1 MSATNA
7 RYRLLIALGVMPG
20 PSISDYPL
28 LLLMQ
33 THGPVNITTFHGY
46 YEAVG
51 VLEPGVRDNL
61 VIGSVMRKKKQLSD
75 SPVLHEF
82 IEVSLFRD
90 KAAYNADRE
99 RFVSVIFERSAD
111 LNSSG
116 AHTYTLV

>member
-1 MSATNA
+1 MSPTNA
-7 RYRLLIALGVMPG
+7 RYRLLIALGIMPG

-33 THGPVNITTFHGY
+33 THGPVNITTFQSY

-51 VLEPGVRDNL
+51 KFEPGVRDNL

-75 SPVLHEF
+75 SLVLHEF

-90 KAAYNADRE
+90 KAAYNADSE
-99 RFVSVIFERSAD
+99 GFVSVIFERSAD
-111 LNSSG
+111 SSG
-116 AHTYTLV
+116 AHTYTLI